1 MVSGAVAF
9 PSCGCVQRC
18 VLSSEMVPADA
29 NSSAT
34 PPQSE
39 LCPNCSLAWPG
50 LASVPVGKAV
60 ALGLVLLVFVVC
72 GVLGNVLVILAV
84 VCHRHLRT
92 VTHYFIVNLA
102 VADLLLSA
110 AVLPFSLALELRGR
124 WTFGRPLCVA
134 WTSLDVLCC
143 TASILSLCAIS
154 VDRFLAVS
162 RPLQYPALVTG
173 RRGLVAVAIL
183 WTLAAAISVGPLLG
197 WRQPTPEDESVCRVN
212 EEPGYAVFSAV
223 GSFYAPLAVILVMY
237 CRVYVVARRHSRS
250 RTRSHSLRDGE
261 TTSLRIHCGNA
272 QREGGGG
279 GGGGGVEEAQE
290 AGVVKSGRRSLL
302 RLLRFSREQRAA
314 KTLGMVVGCF
324 ILCWLPFFLVLPIG
338 SMFPSYHPS
347 ETVFKVTFW
356 LGYFNSCLNPFIYP
370 CTCQEFK
377 RAFLSVL
384 RAQCLCPAAA
394 HPPGRRHKCPRL
406 SSSSAPCPTP
416 PPQTPDTL
424 PAEGARHPH
433 PSTTTIA
440 TALPLTTHG
449 APAGAALVRRS
460 ASPLKVCCFGVRESL
475 SGPCSPTGP
484 APAPPPLSSK
494 PRTLQLSLG
503 KSRGQAL

>member
-1 MVSGAVAF
+1 
-9 PSCGCVQRC
+9 
-18 VLSSEMVPADA
+18 MVPADG
-29 NSSAT
+29 NSSAS
-34 PPQSE
+34 PPSE
-39 LCPNCSLAWPG
+39 LCPNCSLAS
-50 LASVPVGKAV
+50 LAAVPVGKAV
-60 ALGLVLLVFVVC
+60 ALGLVLLVFMVC
-72 GVLGNVLVILAV
+72 GVLGNVLVILSV

-110 AVLPFSLALELRGR
+110 AVLPFSLALELLGR
-124 WTFGRPLCVA
+124 WVFGRLLCNVWA
-134 WTSLDVLCC
+134 VLDVLCC

-173 RRGLVAVAIL
+173 RRGLVAVAML

-197 WRQPTPEDESVCRVN
+197 WRQPMPEDESVCRVN
-212 EEPGYAVFSAV
+212 EDPGYVLFSAL
-223 GSFYAPLAVILVMY
+223 GSFYVPLAVILVMY
-237 CRVYVVARRHSRS
+237 CRVYVVARRHSRARS
-250 RTRSHSLRDGE
+250 RSLRDGGA
-261 TTSLRIHCGNA
+261 TSLRMHCGNA
-272 QREGGGG
+272 QSVTNKQDRGGGDGGGG
-279 GGGGGVEEAQE
+279 GGGGAGVGGEWGAQQE
-290 AGVVKSGRRSLL
+290 AGTLKKSGRRSLL

-356 LGYFNSCLNPFIYP
+356 LGYFNSCLNPIIYP

-384 RAQCLCPAAA
+384 RAQCLRTAGHAS
-394 HPPGRRHKCPRL
+394 RQHKSPRL
-406 SSSSAPCPTP
+406 SYSSATHPPPCSTP
-416 PPQTPDTL
+416 PPQTPETL
-424 PAEGARHPH
+424 PAGAHRPT
-433 PSTTTIA
+433 PTPAPMTTQ
-440 TALPLTTHG
+440 G
-449 APAGAALVRRS
+449 APAGAPLCPHS

-475 SGPCSPTGP
+475 SGPCSPTGSAP
-484 APAPPPLSSK
+484 APAPPSCSTK
-494 PRTLQLSLG
+494 TRTLQLSLG
-503 KSRGQAL
+503 KSVGQTL